1 MSENMI
7 RIHITFPNP
16 EDVGVAGESMWAER
30 KSKNTAEVMNIPFFA
45 NDISL
50 GDIVKIKQKDDMWEV
65 VGIETKVSNNIIVAY
80 DKEGDAKKKFTALS
94 RYLNK
99 HKVRIES
106 AALGIASIAYP
117 VIMGEDMITEILDNA
132 PHLTEYA
139 LN

>member
-1 MSENMI
+1 MSNMI

-16 EDVGVAGESMWAER
+16 EQVGVAGETVWAEK

-45 NDISL
+45 DDISL
-50 GDIVKIKQKDDMWEV
+50 GDIIKIKKKNDMWEV
-65 VGIETKVSNNIIVAY
+65 VSIETKVSNHILVSY
-80 DKEGDAKKKFTALS
+80 DKEGDAQKNYKALAT
-94 RYLNK
+94 YLNK

-117 VIMGEDMITEILDNA
+117 AIMDEDMITEILDDA
-132 PHLTEYA
+132 PHLVEYA